1 MLVCSDTTFL
11 WVLRAFGML
20 EAMKTA
26 KAMKAMKAAK
36 PMKVLHTDNG
46 VSFKLVE
53 CPASFKPT

>member
-1 MLVCSDTTFL
+1 
-11 WVLRAFGML
+11 ML